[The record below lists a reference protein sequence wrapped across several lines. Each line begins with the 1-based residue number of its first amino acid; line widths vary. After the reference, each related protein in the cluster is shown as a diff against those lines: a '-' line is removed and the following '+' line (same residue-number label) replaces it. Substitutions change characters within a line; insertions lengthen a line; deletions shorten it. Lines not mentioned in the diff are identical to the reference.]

1 MLRYAPASGPP
12 PLDRH
17 CMPEPSA
24 SAFDEEE
31 IGPFAGDRGALDKL
45 FVATYEELRRLAAVI
60 RQGDPSATL
69 TPTALVHEAWLK
81 LAGSLS
87 IAPTSRLH
95 FKRIAAR
102 AMRQVLVEAARRR
115 KADKRG
121 GDAAMV
127 TFDENASYMST
138 SADELLLLDAALED
152 LARVNARQAVMV
164 ESRFFGG
171 LDVAETAQL
180 LNVSEATVL
189 RDWRAAKAWLSSE
202 LRQGR

>member
-1 MLRYAPASGPP
+1 MPP
-12 PLDRH
+12 EATTTDFPD
-17 CMPEPSA
+17 A
-24 SAFDEEE
+24 E
-31 IGPFAGDRGALDKL
+31 IGPFAGDRGSLDRL
-45 FVATYEELRRLAAVI
+45 FVATYDELRRLAALI

-81 LAGSLS
+81 LAASHS

-102 AMRQVLVEAARRR
+102 AMRQVLIEAARRR
-115 KADKRG
+115 KAEKRG
-121 GDAAMV
+121 SDPAMV
-127 TFDENASYMST
+127 TFDEAANYPAT
-138 SADELLLLDAALED
+138 SADELLLLDAALQD

-171 LDVAETAQL
+171 LDVAETAEL

-202 LRQGR
+202 LSR